1 MKICYTNYNNVFVKE
16 KGVFHMRELI
26 ESGKAVLGLELGSTR
41 IKAVLIDETHNP
53 IASGGYE
60 WENQLVNGIWTY
72 DLNEAW
78 KGVQA
83 CYQDLKKDVKEKYGV
98 SLTKVQSIGISGMM
112 HGYVPFSEKNE
123 LLVPFRT
130 WRNTM
135 TEEAVKELSE
145 VFNFNV
151 PQRWSIAHLYQAIL
165 SGEEHV
171 SEITY
176 ITTLAGYIHWQL
188 TGQKVMGVGEASGMF
203 PIDADTKD
211 YDAVM
216 LDKFSDLEKVKVFPW
231 NIKDILPKVL
241 VAGESAGVLTEEGA
255 KLLDISGELEAGIPM
270 CPPEGDAGTGMVATN
285 SVGVRTGN
293 VSAGTS
299 VFAMVVLEKALEKVH
314 EELDIVTTPAGDNVA
329 MVHCNNCTT
338 DLNAWVNL
346 FGEFA
351 SCMGLNVDKNELF
364 GTLYRKALEGD
375 KDCGGLVAYNF
386 YSGEHIARV
395 NEGRPMFVRTPSANF
410 NLANFM
416 RTHLYASLSSLKIG
430 LDILLKEEQVKV
442 DRIYGHG
449 GLFKTKG
456 VAQGILAAAFDA
468 PVAVME
474 TAGEGGPWGM
484 AILASYMV
492 HKEDG
497 ETLED
502 FLNNK
507 VFADSKGEVMEPVAE
522 DVAGFE
528 EYMKLYVAALE
539 AERKA
544 VETIKMN

>member
-1 MKICYTNYNNVFVKE
+1 MGKKE
-16 KGVFHMRELI
+16 LL
-26 ESGKAVLGLELGSTR
+26 ESGNAVLGLELGSTR
-41 IKAVLIDETHNP
+41 IKAVLIDEAHHP
-53 IASGGYE
+53 IVSGGYE
-60 WENQLVNGIWTY
+60 WENRLVNGIWTY
-72 DLNEAW
+72 DLQEAW

-83 CYQDLKKDVKEKYGV
+83 CYQDLKKEVLNQYGV
-98 SLTKVQSIGISGMM
+98 NLKKVKAIGISGMM
-112 HGYVPFSEKNE
+112 HGYIPFNAKGE

-130 WRNTM
+130 WCNTM

-145 VFNFNV
+145 VFQFNV

-171 SEITY
+171 SEISY
-176 ITTLAGYIHWQL
+176 LTTLAGYIHWQL
-188 TGQKVMGVGEASGMF
+188 TGLKVMGIGEASGMF
-203 PIDADTKD
+203 PIDAVTKD
-211 YDAVM
+211 YDTAM
-216 LDKFSDLEKVKVFPW
+216 IEKFSHLEKVKVFPW
-231 NIKDILPKVL
+231 KIKDILPKVL

-255 KLLDISGELEAGIPM
+255 RLLDISGDLEAGIPM

-299 VFAMVVLEKALEKVH
+299 VFAMVVLENALKKVH

-351 SCMGLNVDKNELF
+351 SCMGINVEKNELF

-375 KDCGGLVAYNF
+375 KDCGGLVSYNF
-386 YSGEHIARV
+386 YSGEHIAKV

-416 RTHLYASLSSLKIG
+416 RSHLYASLSSLKIG
-430 LDILLKEEQVKV
+430 LDILLKEEKVKV

-456 VAQGILAAAFDA
+456 VAQGILAAAFNA

-492 HKEDG
+492 HKENS
-497 ETLED
+497 ETLES
-502 FLNNK
+502 FLNDK

-522 DVAGFE
+522 DVTGFE
-528 EYMKLYVAALE
+528 KYMEVYVNALE

-544 VETIKMN
+544 VEMISVK

>member
-1 MKICYTNYNNVFVKE
+1 MGNKA
-16 KGVFHMRELI
+16 LI
-26 ESGKAVLGLELGSTR
+26 ESGNAVLGLELGSTR
-41 IKAVLIDETHNP
+41 IKAVLIDEAHNP
-53 IASGGYE
+53 IATGAYE

-72 DLNEAW
+72 DLEEAW
-78 KGVQA
+78 RGVQA
-83 CYQDLKKDVKEKYGV
+83 CYAELRKDVSHKFGV
-98 SLTKVQSIGISGMM
+98 SLKSVKAIGISGMM
-112 HGYVPFSEKNE
+112 HGYVPFNDKGE

-145 VFNFNV
+145 LFDFNV

-171 SEITY
+171 SDITY
-176 ITTLAGYIHWQL
+176 ITTLAGYIHWRL
-188 TGQKVMGVGEASGMF
+188 SGQKVMGVGEASGMF
-203 PIDADTKD
+203 PIDATTKD

-216 LDKFSDLEKVKVFPW
+216 LEKFSNLEKVKVLPW
-231 NIKDILPKVL
+231 NIKEILPKVL

-255 KLLDISGELEAGIPM
+255 KLLDTDGELMAGIPM

-285 SVGVRTGN
+285 SVGIRTGN

-299 VFAMVVLEKALEKVH
+299 VFAMVVLENALKKVH

-338 DLNAWVNL
+338 DLNAWVKL

-364 GTLYRKALEGD
+364 GALYRKALEGD
-375 KDCGGLVAYNF
+375 KDCGGLMAYNF

-416 RTHLYASLSSLKIG
+416 RTHLYAALASLKIG

-449 GLFKTKG
+449 GFFKTKG
-456 VAQGILAAAFDA
+456 VGQSVLAAAFDA

-492 HKEDG
+492 NKEDG
-497 ETLED
+497 ESLED
-502 FLNNK
+502 FLNNR
-507 VFADSKGEVMEPVAE
+507 VFAGSKGDVMEPVAE

-528 EYMKLYVAALE
+528 EYMKVYVSALE

-544 VETIKMN
+544 VETISMK

>member
-1 MKICYTNYNNVFVKE
+1 MGKK
-16 KGVFHMRELI
+16 ELI
-26 ESGKAVLGLELGSTR
+26 EQGNAVLGIELGSTR
-41 IKAVLIDETHNP
+41 IKAVLIDEAHNP
-53 IASGGYE
+53 IASGGFE

-72 DLNEAW
+72 DLDEAW
-78 KGVQA
+78 KGIQN
-83 CYQDLKKDVKEKYGV
+83 CYQDLKEDVQNKYGV
-98 SLTKVQSIGISGMM
+98 SLKKVASIGISGMM
-112 HGYVPFSEKNE
+112 HGYIPFNGKDE

-135 TEEAVKELSE
+135 TEDAVKELSE
-145 VFNFNV
+145 VFCFNV

-165 SGEEHV
+165 SGEAHV
-171 SEITY
+171 SELAY
-176 ITTLAGYIHWQL
+176 MTTLAGYIHWKL
-188 TGQKVMGVGEASGMF
+188 TGEKVMGVGEASGMF
-203 PIDADTKD
+203 PIDAITKD

-216 LDKFSDLEKVKVFPW
+216 IEKFQQLDKVKDFAW
-231 NIKDILPKVL
+231 NIREVLPKVL
-241 VAGESAGVLTEEGA
+241 IAGESAGTLTKEGA
-255 KLLDISGELEAGIPM
+255 LLLDVSGELEAGIPM

-299 VFAMVVLEKALEKVH
+299 VFAMIVLEKALSKVH

-351 SCMGLNVDKNELF
+351 SCMGISVDKSELY
-364 GTLYRKALEGD
+364 GALYRKALEGD
-375 KDCGGLVAYNF
+375 KDCGGLAAYNF
-386 YSGEHIARV
+386 YSGEHIAKV

-416 RTHLYASLSSLKIG
+416 RTHLYASLASLKIG
-430 LDILLKEEQVKV
+430 LNILLKEEQVKV

-456 VAQGILAAAFDA
+456 VAQGILAAVFNA

-474 TAGEGGPWGM
+474 TAGEGGPWGI
-484 AILASYMV
+484 AILASYMI
-492 HKEDG
+492 HKEEG
-497 ETLED
+497 ETLEA
-502 FLNNK
+502 FLNHK
-507 VFADSKGEVMEPVAE
+507 VFADSKSEVMEPIEE
-522 DVAGFE
+522 DVIGFE
-528 EYMKLYVAALE
+528 EYMKVYVDVLE
-539 AERKA
+539 AERVA
-544 VETIKMN
+544 VETFKMK

>member
-1 MKICYTNYNNVFVKE
+1 MEN
-16 KGVFHMRELI
+16 RELI
-26 ESGKAVLGLELGSTR
+26 KSGKAVLGLELGSTR
-41 IKAVLIDETHNP
+41 IKAVLIDEAHNP
-53 IASGGYE
+53 IATGSYE

-72 DLNEAW
+72 DLDEAW
-78 KGVQA
+78 RGVQA
-83 CYQDLKKDVKEKYGV
+83 CYWELKKDIFNKYGV
-98 SLTKVQSIGISGMM
+98 SLKKVKSIGISGMM
-112 HGYVPFSEKNE
+112 HGYVPFNAEGK

-135 TEEAVKELSE
+135 TEEAVKELS
-145 VFNFNV
+145 VLFNFNV

-176 ITTLAGYIHWQL
+176 ITTLAGYIHWKL

-203 PIDADTKD
+203 PIDATTRD

-216 LDKFSDLEKVKVFPW
+216 LDKFSNLEKVKAMPW
-231 NIKDILPKVL
+231 DIKDILPKVL
-241 VAGESAGVLTEEGA
+241 VAGESAGVLTEEGT
-255 KLLDISGELEAGIPM
+255 KLLDESGDLEPGIPM

-338 DLNAWVNL
+338 DLNAWVKL

-351 SCMGLNVDKNELF
+351 SCMGVKISKDELY

-395 NEGRPMFVRTPSANF
+395 NEGRPMFVRKPDANF

-416 RTHLYASLSSLKIG
+416 RSHLYASLSSLKIG

-468 PVAVME
+468 SVAVME

-492 HKEDG
+492 NKEDN

-507 VFADSKGEVMEPVAE
+507 VFADSKGDVTEPVAE

-528 EYMKLYVAALE
+528 EYMKLYVSALE

-544 VETIKMN
+544 VETIKM

>member
-1 MKICYTNYNNVFVKE
+1 MEN
-16 KGVFHMRELI
+16 RELI
-26 ESGKAVLGLELGSTR
+26 KSGKAVLGLELGSTR
-41 IKAVLIDETHNP
+41 IKAVLIDEAHNP
-53 IASGGYE
+53 IATGAYE

-72 DLNEAW
+72 DLDEAW
-78 KGVQA
+78 RGVQA
-83 CYQDLKKDVKEKYGV
+83 CYWELKKDIFNKYGV
-98 SLTKVQSIGISGMM
+98 SLKKVKSIGISGMM
-112 HGYVPFSEKNE
+112 HGYVPFNAEGK

-135 TEEAVKELSE
+135 TEEAVKELS
-145 VFNFNV
+145 VLFNFNV

-176 ITTLAGYIHWQL
+176 ITTLAGYIHWKL

-203 PIDADTKD
+203 PIDATTRD

-216 LDKFSDLEKVKVFPW
+216 LDKFSNLEKVKVMPW
-231 NIKDILPKVL
+231 DIKDILPKVL

-255 KLLDISGELEAGIPM
+255 KLLDESGDLEAGIPM

-338 DLNAWVNL
+338 DLNAWVKL

-351 SCMGLNVDKNELF
+351 SCMGVKISKDELY

-395 NEGRPMFVRTPSANF
+395 NEGRPMFVRKPDANF

-416 RTHLYASLSSLKIG
+416 RSHLYASLSSLKIG

-456 VAQGILAAAFDA
+456 VAQGILAAAFNA
-468 PVAVME
+468 SVAVME

-492 HKEDG
+492 NKEDN

-507 VFADSKGEVMEPVAE
+507 VFADSKGDVMEPVAE

-528 EYMKLYVAALE
+528 EYMKLYVSALE

-544 VETIKMN
+544 VETISMK

>member
-1 MKICYTNYNNVFVKE
+1 MEN
-16 KGVFHMRELI
+16 RELI
-26 ESGKAVLGLELGSTR
+26 KSGKAVLGLELGSTR
-41 IKAVLIDETHNP
+41 IKAVLIDEAHNP
-53 IASGGYE
+53 IATGAYE

-72 DLNEAW
+72 DLDEAW
-78 KGVQA
+78 RGVQA
-83 CYQDLKKDVKEKYGV
+83 CYWELKKDIFNKYGV
-98 SLTKVQSIGISGMM
+98 SLKKVKSIGISGMM
-112 HGYVPFSEKNE
+112 HGYVPFNAEGK

-135 TEEAVKELSE
+135 TEEAVKELS
-145 VFNFNV
+145 VLFNFNV

-176 ITTLAGYIHWQL
+176 ITTLAGYIHWKL

-203 PIDADTKD
+203 PIDATTRD
-211 YDAVM
+211 YDVVM
-216 LDKFSDLEKVKVFPW
+216 LDKFSNLEKVKVMPW
-231 NIKDILPKVL
+231 DIKDILPKVL

-255 KLLDISGELEAGIPM
+255 KLLDESGDLEAGIPM

-338 DLNAWVNL
+338 DLNAWVKL

-351 SCMGLNVDKNELF
+351 SCMGVKISKDELY

-395 NEGRPMFVRTPSANF
+395 NEGRPMFVRKPDANF

-416 RTHLYASLSSLKIG
+416 RSHLYASLSSLKIG

-468 PVAVME
+468 SVAVME

-492 HKEDG
+492 NKEDN

-507 VFADSKGEVMEPVAE
+507 VFADSKGDVMEPVAE

-528 EYMKLYVAALE
+528 EYMKLYVSALE

-544 VETIKMN
+544 VETIKM

>member
-1 MKICYTNYNNVFVKE
+1 MGN
-16 KGVFHMRELI
+16 RELI
-26 ESGKAVLGLELGSTR
+26 ASGNAVLGLELGSTR
-41 IKAVLIDETHNP
+41 IKAVLIDEAHNP
-53 IASGGYE
+53 IGTGAYE

-72 DLNEAW
+72 DLEEAW

-83 CYQDLKKDVKEKYGV
+83 CYWELKKDIFNKYGV
-98 SLTKVQSIGISGMM
+98 ALKKVKAIGISGMM
-112 HGYVPFSEKNE
+112 HGYVPFNDKDE

-135 TEEAVKELSE
+135 TEEAVKELS
-145 VFNFNV
+145 VLFQFNV

-165 SGEEHV
+165 NGEEHI
-171 SEITY
+171 SEISY
-176 ITTLAGYIHWQL
+176 LTTLAGYIHWKL
-188 TGQKVMGVGEASGMF
+188 TGLKVMGVGEASGMF
-203 PIDADTKD
+203 PIDATTKD
-211 YDAVM
+211 YDADM
-216 LDKFSDLEKVKVFPW
+216 IDKFNHLDKVKEFSW

-241 VAGESAGVLTEEGA
+241 AAGESAGVLSKEGA
-255 KLLDISGELEAGIPM
+255 ALLDTDGDLESGIPM

-299 VFAMVVLEKALEKVH
+299 VFAMVVLENALKKVH

-346 FGEFA
+346 FDEFA
-351 SCMGLNVDKNELF
+351 SSMGLHVDKDELF
-364 GTLYRKALEGD
+364 GLLYRKALEGD
-375 KDCGGLVAYNF
+375 KDCGGLISYNF
-386 YSGEHIARV
+386 YSGEHIAKV
-395 NEGRPMFVRTPSANF
+395 NEGRPMFVRTPKANF

-416 RTHLYASLSSLKIG
+416 RTHLYASLASLKIG
-430 LDILLKEEQVKV
+430 LDILLKEEQVKIE
-442 DRIYGHG
+442 RIYGHG

-456 VAQGILAAAFDA
+456 VAQGILAAAFNA

-492 HKEDG
+492 NKEEN
-497 ETLED
+497 ETLEKY
-502 FLNNK
+502 LNQK
-507 VFADSKGEVMEPVAE
+507 VFAGSKGEVMEPVAE

-528 EYMKLYVAALE
+528 AYMKVYISALE
-539 AERKA
+539 TERKA
-544 VETIKMN
+544 VETIMIS

>member
-1 MKICYTNYNNVFVKE
+1 MIDITIWISKE
-16 KGVFHMRELI
+16 REGRMEMGNKELI
-26 ESGKAVLGLELGSTR
+26 ESGNAVLGLELGSTR
-41 IKAVLIDETHNP
+41 IKAVLVDKAHNP
-53 IASGGYE
+53 IATGGYD
-60 WENQLVNGIWTY
+60 WENRLVNGIWTY
-72 DLNEAW
+72 DLEEAW

-83 CYQDLKKDVKEKYGV
+83 CYQDLKKNVQEAYGV
-98 SLTKVQSIGISGMM
+98 TLKKVEAIGISGMM
-112 HGYVPFSEKNE
+112 HGYVVFNEKEE

-145 VFNFNV
+145 VFQFNV

-165 SGEEHV
+165 SKEEHV
-171 SEITY
+171 SEIAY
-176 ITTLAGYIHWQL
+176 MTTLAGYIHWKL
-188 TGQKVMGVGEASGMF
+188 TGEKVMGVGEASGMF
-203 PIDADTKD
+203 PIDATTKD
-211 YDAVM
+211 YDASM
-216 LDKFSDLEKVKVFPW
+216 IEKFKNLDKVKEFSWD
-231 NIKDILPKVL
+231 IKEILPKVL
-241 VAGESAGVLTEEGA
+241 VAGDSAGVLTQQGA
-255 KLLDISGELEAGIPM
+255 KLLDVSGDLEAGIPM

-299 VFAMVVLEKALEKVH
+299 VFAMVVLEKALKKVH

-351 SCMGLNVDKNELF
+351 ACMGIEVNKNELF

-430 LDILLKEEQVKV
+430 LDILLKEEEVKV

-492 HKEDG
+492 HKEEN
-497 ETLED
+497 ETLEK

-507 VFADSKGEVMEPVAE
+507 VFGDSKGEIMEPVQE
-522 DVAGFE
+522 DVNGFE
-528 EYMKLYVAALE
+528 EYMKVYVSALE

-544 VETIKMN
+544 VETIGMK

>member
-1 MKICYTNYNNVFVKE
+1 MEN
-16 KGVFHMRELI
+16 RELI
-26 ESGKAVLGLELGSTR
+26 KSGKAVLGLELGSTR
-41 IKAVLIDETHNP
+41 IKAVLIDEAHNP
-53 IASGGYE
+53 IATGAYE

-72 DLNEAW
+72 DLDEAW
-78 KGVQA
+78 RGVQA
-83 CYQDLKKDVKEKYGV
+83 CYWELKKDIFNKYGV
-98 SLTKVQSIGISGMM
+98 SLKKVKSIGISGMM
-112 HGYVPFSEKNE
+112 HGYVPFNAEGK

-135 TEEAVKELSE
+135 TEEAVKKLS
-145 VFNFNV
+145 VLFNFNV

-176 ITTLAGYIHWQL
+176 ITTLAGYIHWKL

-203 PIDADTKD
+203 PIDATTRD

-216 LDKFSDLEKVKVFPW
+216 LDKFSNLEKVKAMPW
-231 NIKDILPKVL
+231 DIKDILPKVL

-255 KLLDISGELEAGIPM
+255 KLLDESGDLEPGIPM

-338 DLNAWVNL
+338 DLNAWVKL

-351 SCMGLNVDKNELF
+351 SCMGVKISKDELY

-395 NEGRPMFVRTPSANF
+395 NEGRPMFVRKPDANF

-416 RTHLYASLSSLKIG
+416 RSHLYASLSSLKIG

-468 PVAVME
+468 SVAVME

-492 HKEDG
+492 NKEDN

-507 VFADSKGEVMEPVAE
+507 VFADSKGDVMEPVAE

-528 EYMKLYVAALE
+528 EYMKLYVSALE

-544 VETIKMN
+544 VETIKM

>member
-1 MKICYTNYNNVFVKE
+1 MVIENW
-16 KGVFHMRELI
+16 KGDISMGNSELI
-26 ESGKAVLGLELGSTR
+26 VNGKAVLGLELGSTR
-41 IKAVLIDETHNP
+41 IKAVLIDEEHKP
-53 IASGGYE
+53 IATGGYE

-72 DLNEAW
+72 DLKEAW
-78 KGVQA
+78 RGIQA
-83 CYQDLKKDVKEKYGV
+83 CYQELKKDVADKHGV
-98 SLTKVQSIGISGMM
+98 TLKKVQSIGISGMM
-112 HGYVPFSEKNE
+112 HGYVPFNAKNE

-145 VFNFNV
+145 VFDFNV

-171 SEITY
+171 SDITY

-203 PIDADTKD
+203 PIDSITKD
-211 YDAVM
+211 YDATM
-216 LDKFSDLEKVKVFPW
+216 LSKFSDLEKVKAMPW
-231 NIKDILPKVL
+231 NIREILPKVL
-241 VAGESAGVLTEEGA
+241 VAGDTAGVLTEEGA
-255 KLLDISGELEAGIPM
+255 KLLDVSGDLESGIPM

-351 SCMGLNVDKNELF
+351 SVMGIQVDKNDLY
-364 GTLYRKALEGD
+364 GNLYRKALEGD

-386 YSGEHIARV
+386 YSGEHIAKV

-416 RTHLYASLSSLKIG
+416 RTHLYASLASLKIG

-456 VAQGILAAAFDA
+456 VGQGILAAAFDA

-484 AILASYMV
+484 AILASYMIN
-492 HKEDG
+492 KEEG
-497 ETLED
+497 ETLENY
-502 FLNNK
+502 LNQK
-507 VFADSKGEVMEPVAE
+507 VFGDSKGEIMEPEAE

-528 EYMKLYVAALE
+528 SYMKVYIAALE

-544 VETIKMN
+544 VESIKIN

>member
-1 MKICYTNYNNVFVKE
+1 MGIKE
-16 KGVFHMRELI
+16 LL
-26 ESGKAVLGLELGSTR
+26 ESGKAILGLELGSTR
-41 IKAVLIDETHNP
+41 IKAVLIDEEHQL
-53 IASGGYE
+53 IATGSYE

-72 DLNEAW
+72 DLKEAW

-83 CYQDLKKDVKEKYGV
+83 CYQELRKDVQEKYGIG
-98 SLTKVQSIGISGMM
+98 LKRVQSIGISGMM
-112 HGYVPFSEKNE
+112 HGYLPLNEKGE

-135 TEEAVKELSE
+135 TEEAVQELSSL
-145 VFNFNV
+145 FSFNV

-165 SGEEHV
+165 SKEEHV
-171 SEITY
+171 AEIAY
-176 ITTLAGYIHWQL
+176 MTTLAGYIHWQL
-188 TGQKVMGVGEASGMF
+188 TGQKVIGVGEASGMF
-203 PIDADTKD
+203 PIDAKTKD

-216 LDKFSDLEKVKVFPW
+216 LDKFSKLDRVQEFSWK
-231 NIKDILPKVL
+231 IKEILPKVL
-241 VAGESAGVLTEEGA
+241 VAGEQAGSLTKEGA
-255 KLLDISGELEAGIPM
+255 HLLDISGELEAGIPM

-299 VFAMVVLEKALEKVH
+299 VFAMVVLEDALQKVH

-351 SCMGLNVDKNELF
+351 SCMGISVDKNELY

-375 KDCGGLVAYNF
+375 KDCGGMVAYNF
-386 YSGEHIARV
+386 YSGEHIAKV
-395 NEGRPMFVRTPSANF
+395 KEGRPMLIRTPSANF
-410 NLANFM
+410 NLANLM

-430 LDILLKEEQVKV
+430 LNILLKEENVKV

-456 VAQGILAAAFDA
+456 VAQGILAAAFHA

-484 AILASYMV
+484 AILAAYMS
-492 HKEDG
+492 KKQEN

-502 FLNNK
+502 YLNKK
-507 VFADSKGEVMEPVAE
+507 VFASAKGEVMEPVAE

-528 EYMKLYVAALE
+528 QYMESYVSALE
-539 AERKA
+539 VERKA
-544 VETIKMN
+544 VESLKM